1 MTVLKGRTHLS
12 AGLLIGTA
20 MTSVAPIAA
29 LLPIGAPMTNVPNA
43 LAVIGAAG
51 LGALLPDL
59 DCCTSK
65 LGRKVAPASLAI
77 QLFIGHR
84 TLFHAPLLYAVLGFF
99 AIKFFPVYTMLWY
112 AALFGVASHL
122 LLDTFNAAGV
132 PWLYPLKWKLHL
144 AKFRSGGIIDNIL
157 GILLA
162 AAFFIVLFKAP
173 WFPKLYG
180 GKFV

>member
-1 MTVLKGRTHLS
+1 MKGRTHLS
-12 AGLLIGTA
+12 AGLLLGTA

-84 TLFHAPLLYAVLGFF
+84 TLFHAPLLF
-99 AIKFFPVYTMLWY
+99 ALKFLPVYAMLWY
-112 AALFGVASHL
+112 AALLGVASHL

-144 AKFRSGGIIDNIL
+144 AKFRSGGIVDNIL

-162 AAFFIVLFKAP
+162 AAFFILLFKAP
-173 WFPKLYG
+173 WIPKI
-180 GKFV
+180 